1 MSLKERI
8 IRAKIDRLDP
18 DEDASQIKSLKARLA
33 APTLPP
39 VLEKEEVPELP
50 PPVEKRFVPTIADV
64 ENFRAVNAE
73 VHIRSQRWGDIWLV
87 PRRTGASRFEILPE
101 EVMMLDQA
109 REMFDA
115 GIIEVSKNV
124 PA

>member
-1 MSLKERI
+1 MLEE
-8 IRAKIDRLDP
+8 
-18 DEDASQIKSLKARLA
+18 EDA
-33 APTLPP
+33 
-39 VLEKEEVPELP
+39 PEMP
-50 PPVEKRFVPTIADV
+50 PPVEKRFIPTIADV

-101 EVMMLDQA
+101 EVLMLDQA
-109 REMFDA
+109 RELFDA
-115 GIIEVSKNV
+115 RIIEVTKNV